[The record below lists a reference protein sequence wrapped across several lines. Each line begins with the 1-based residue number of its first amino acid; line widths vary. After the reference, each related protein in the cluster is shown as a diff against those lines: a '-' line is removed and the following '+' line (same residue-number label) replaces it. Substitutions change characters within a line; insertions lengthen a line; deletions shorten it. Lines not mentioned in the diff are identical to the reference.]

1 MQDLD
6 EALRLVDAAGYTVT
20 DDRRLVEY
28 YAKHENRLS
37 RLLARAKGGDQK
49 AVNQLMRTM
58 GARPGHI
65 PYSRPLS
72 EFALLMAAQA
82 RGWDAMTQDE
92 REAAWGTMTPE
103 QRRAKLRE
111 LMKKHGDNKSAAG
124 REVGITHTR
133 VAQLLR
139 KEKELAA
146 PIRTK
151 SNTGPFGLPLPTRGK
166 ASR

>member
-37 RLLARAKGGDQK
+37 SLLGRAKNGDQQ
-49 AVNQLMRTM
+49 AANQLLKMM
-58 GARPGHI
+58 SAPGHI

-72 EFALLMAAQA
+72 EFAELLAIKA

-92 REAAWGTMTPE
+92 REAAWNAMTPE
-103 QRRAKLRE
+103 QRRVKMRE
-111 LMKKHGDNKSAAG
+111 LLIKHNGKKTPAG
-124 REVGITHTR
+124 REVGISHTR
-133 VAQLLR
+133 VAQLLPELKGQR
-139 KEKELAA
+139 KKLEA
-146 PIRTK
+146 PLTTK
-151 SNTGPFGLPLPTRGK
+151 HGLPIPK
-166 ASR
+166 

>member
-1 MQDLD
+1 MQDLT

-37 RLLARAKGGDQK
+37 RLLSRAKDGDQQ
-49 AVNQLMRTM
+49 AANQLLKMM
-58 GARPGHI
+58 SAPGHI

-72 EFALLMAAQA
+72 EFAELIAIKA

-92 REAAWGTMTPE
+92 REAAWNAMTPE
-103 QRRAKLRE
+103 QRRAKAPE
-111 LMKKHGDNKSAAG
+111 LVKKHNGNKSAAG

-133 VAQLLR
+133 IAQLLEGQS
-139 KEKELAA
+139 KESEA
-146 PIRTK
+146 PH
-151 SNTGPFGLPLPTRGK
+151 TGPFGLPLPTRGK

>member
-1 MQDLD
+1 MQNLD

-37 RLLARAKGGDQK
+37 RLLSRAKDGDQQ
-49 AVNQLMRTM
+49 AANQLLKMM
-58 GARPGHI
+58 SAPGHI

-72 EFALLMAAQA
+72 EFAELIAIKA
-82 RGWDAMTQDE
+82 RGWDAMTEDE
-92 REAAWGTMTPE
+92 KKAAWGTMMPE
-103 QRRAKLRE
+103 QRRAKIRE
-111 LMKKHGDNKSAAG
+111 LVKKHGGNKSAAG